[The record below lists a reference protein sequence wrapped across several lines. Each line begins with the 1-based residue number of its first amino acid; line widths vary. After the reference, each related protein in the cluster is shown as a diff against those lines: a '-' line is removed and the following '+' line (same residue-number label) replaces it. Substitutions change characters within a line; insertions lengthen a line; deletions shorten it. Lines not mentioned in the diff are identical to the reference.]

1 MKELKSFLGTGWSFP
16 PTFEIGSK
24 SIQMVSD
31 EEDIRQSLKLLMSTN
46 PGERITNPEY
56 GCDLRKVMFQDV
68 DQATRFLIKDI
79 IADAVL
85 LHESRVTLEDV
96 EVDIKNEKDGLINIT
111 LHYVIRRVN
120 IRDNVVFPF
129 YKVEGTNVV
138 EV

>member
-24 SIQMVSD
+24 SVQMVSD
-31 EEDIRQSLKLLMSTN
+31 EEDIKQSLQLLMSTY

-56 GCDLRKVMFQDV
+56 GCDLRKVMFQDI
-68 DQATRFLIKDI
+68 DQSTRFLIKDV

-96 EVDIKNEKDGLINIT
+96 EVETNNEIEGLINIT
-111 LHYVIRRVN
+111 LHYVIRKVN

>member
-31 EEDIRQSLKLLMSTN
+31 EEDIRQSLKLLMSTY

-56 GCDLRKVMFQDV
+56 GCDLRKIMFQDI
-68 DQATRFLIKDI
+68 DHATRYSIKEVI
-79 IADAVL
+79 TDAVL
-85 LHESRVTLEDV
+85 MHESRVTLEDV
-96 EVDIKNEKDGLINIT
+96 QVDTDKEKDGLINIT